1 MTLKTAKEICKQYGC
16 TLRHDNGEYRV
27 NFRNG
32 SEATAYY
39 TNDIEDACFTARAM
53 FKAGK

>member
-39 TNDIEDACFTARAM
+39 TNDIEDAIATACTM
-53 FKAGK
+53 TAGK